1 MSSDHSPAGAVYA
14 VVHEPPPASAGAPLV
29 FELCG
34 PHTAAEAAAVAAR
47 ITERDPARRVEL
59 DDGPAGRHLLRITP
73 PPPHPPVPPHPADS
87 PVPPHPADP
96 PVPPHLAGP
105 ADPPAPP
112 HPADPPVPPHP
123 ADSPV
128 PPHLAG
134 PPVPPVPPHPAHPP
148 GPWDPADRTDPAGTD
163 PFARDLLADL
173 LAAPGT
179 RTVPVTGH
187 QREVLLAA
195 VTGPAGGARHVE
207 QLFWDWTGPLE
218 ATRFADA
225 WQSLAGR
232 EAALRSSFD
241 WTGTARLV
249 LHETVTVEV
258 ARHVPGAVRFSEL
271 MRRDRERG
279 FDLYR
284 PALLRVHLLEGP
296 PAAPDARDG
305 SPTRVLVTYH
315 RALLDERGARLLV
328 TEFYRSYLAGGLL
341 PGGERRPDIRDHAA
355 WLPGQDTA
363 AARAYVTAAAPP
375 PHAAVSPGRPGA
387 RPGPTDGPGRIQ
399 RRLRPPQTA
408 RLRAWAAQRGAG
420 ESSALHAVWAL
431 LLYRAAGVAG
441 PAPVAFGVHLSGR
454 DLPMRYAASVPG
466 LLGNALPMTVTVDPV
481 RPLEELLLQARD
493 AALEM
498 SGYAWVPGERIRQ
511 WSGGEGDATETTVR
525 FDSHPRLPEHLRAEL
540 AAQGIR
546 VGAVQS
552 AGGDTVR
559 PITLV
564 AHHDTEDALVL
575 TALYDRARV
584 SDTDAS
590 QTLSHCLHLLRCLP
604 AHHDGPARA
613 ADVLDLLP
621 ASPVPQIARPQPAGG
636 RPGLT
641 VLRAGRPAA
650 VVVCLVQ
657 VPGTTP
663 AIHEALARTWDG
675 AERIVALGLAGP
687 QDMPPPA
694 LRRLLGEPRRLVVC
708 GCGPAAPAAYAL
720 ARQLAADSGQG
731 PLVVMTGI
739 GDSAAT
745 ARALA
750 RALETVRSR
759 TA

>member
-14 VVHEPPPASAGAPLV
+14 VVHEPPPASAETPLV

-59 DDGPAGRHLLRITP
+59 DDDPSGRHILRITP
-73 PPPHPPVPPHPADS
+73 PPPHPPDQP
-87 PVPPHPADP
+87 DP
-96 PVPPHLAGP
+96 P
-105 ADPPAPP
+105 DR
-112 HPADPPVPPHP
+112 
-123 ADSPV
+123 
-128 PPHLAG
+128 
-134 PPVPPVPPHPAHPP
+134 PVPPHPAHPSGPP
-148 GPWDPADRTDPAGTD
+148 GPADLTDPAGAE
-163 PFARDLLADL
+163 PFAWDLLADL

-187 QREVLLAA
+187 QRDVLLAA
-195 VTGPAGGARHVE
+195 VTGPAGGGRHVE
-207 QLFWDWTGPLE
+207 QLFWDWLGPLE

-225 WQSLAGR
+225 WQTVAER
-232 EAALRSSFD
+232 EAVLRSSFD

-249 LHETVTVEV
+249 LHEAVTVEV
-258 ARHVPGAVRFSEL
+258 VRHVPGAVRFSEL
-271 MRRDRERG
+271 LRRDRDRG

-284 PALLRVHLLEGP
+284 PALLRVHLLQGP

-328 TEFYRSYLAGGLL
+328 AEFYRSYLAGGIL

-375 PHAAVSPGRPGA
+375 PHAAVSPGRPGDRA
-387 RPGPTDGPGRIQ
+387 GHTDGTGRIQ

-431 LLYRAAGVAG
+431 LLYRAAGAAG

-466 LLGNALPMTVTVDPV
+466 LLGNALPVTVTVDPA

-511 WSGGEGDATETTVR
+511 WNGGDATETTVR
-525 FDSHPRLPEHLRAEL
+525 FDSHPRLPEHLRTEL

-546 VGAVQS
+546 VSAVQS

-559 PITLV
+559 PVTLV
-564 AHHDTEDALVL
+564 AHYDTEDALVL

-590 QTLSHCLHLLRCLP
+590 ATLSQCLHLLRCLP
-604 AHHDGPARA
+604 GHHDGPTRV

-621 ASPVPQIARPQPAGG
+621 AAPVPRIARPQPDGS

-641 VLRAGRPAA
+641 VLRPGRPAA

-663 AIHEALARTWDG
+663 GIHEALARAWEG

-694 LRRLLGEPRRLVVC
+694 LRRLLGEPRRLVLC

-720 ARQLAADSGQG
+720 ARRMAAEGGEG

-750 RALETVRSR
+750 RALHTVRAR